1 MEKTS
6 NVFPVPW
13 KKILSRIRQFD
24 GEDVLNES
32 KYIYLMFLVTY
43 WLVEF
48 PALRLV
54 LAYDFVTKNDI
65 TTSNRIGLAAG
76 RVLIALILLPLFL
89 VVWMGLVT
97 WSIVH
102 WTARKV
108 WMLPHQAWRIAE
120 ERSDKRDLLEQEKRK
135 SDAADDGKTYRESKK
150 ADDENEQKIRQARK
164 EREDRVRNQVSLL
177 LNPRDLYQHK
187 LGPYNGK
194 LKALALRKKKDLS
207 GLRSKKDLGEKR
219 KISTPPDQTS
229 PV

>member
-6 NVFPVPW
+6 NVFPVHW

-43 WLVEF
+43 WLVGF

-54 LAYDFVTKNDI
+54 LAYDFVTKNNI

-89 VVWMGLVT
+89 AVWIVLVT

-108 WMLPHQAWRIAE
+108 WMLPYQAWRIAE
-120 ERSDKRDLLEQEKRK
+120 EQSDKPSLLEQEKRK
-135 SDAADDGKTYRESKK
+135 SDAGDDDKGYRESKEV
-150 ADDENEQKIRQARK
+150 DDENEKNIRQTRK
-164 EREDRVRNQVSLL
+164 EREDRVRDQVSLL
-177 LNPRDLYQHK
+177 LNPRELYQNK
-187 LGPYNGK
+187 IRPYNGK
-194 LKALALRKKKDLS
+194 LKALALRKKKGLS
-207 GLRSKKDLGEKR
+207 EKKKN
-219 KISTPPDQTS
+219 SAAPDQTWHA
-229 PV
+229 

>member
-1 MEKTS
+1 MENTS

-13 KKILSRIRQFD
+13 KKILSRIRQYD

-54 LAYDFVTKNDI
+54 LAYDFVTKNEI

-89 VVWMGLVT
+89 AVWIGLVT
-97 WSIVH
+97 WSILH
-102 WTARKV
+102 WTARKI
-108 WMLPHQAWRIAE
+108 WMLPHQAWRVAE
-120 ERSDKRDLLEQEKRK
+120 EQSDKRSLPEQEKRK
-135 SDAADDGKTYRESKK
+135 SDAGDDDKGYRESKEV
-150 ADDENEQKIRQARK
+150 DDENEKNIRQARK

-177 LNPRDLYQHK
+177 LNPQEFYQHK
-187 LGPYNGK
+187 LRPYNGK
-194 LKALALRKKKDLS
+194 LKALALRKKQGLS
-207 GLRSKKDLGEKR
+207 EKR
-219 KISTPPDQTS
+219 KKSATPDQNC
-229 PV
+229 